1 MTITR
6 PGPAEYSPYHI
17 PYLRFVPEGTDPL
30 VLLQRQPDDVRA
42 LLGSLTD
49 QQALT
54 RYAPGKWSIKEALVH
69 LIDTERIFAY
79 RALRIARGDQT
90 PLPGFEQDDYV
101 PNSGAD
107 ARLLTDI
114 WAEYEAVR
122 TATLLLLNSLT
133 ESALARVGV
142 VNGNVL
148 SVRALIHVLAG
159 HEAHHIQLF
168 KEKYLAC
175 INTKKATD

>member
-1 MTITR
+1 MTIAR
-6 PGPAEYSPYHI
+6 PDLTEYSAYHI

-30 VLLQRQPDDVRA
+30 VLLQRQPADIRV

-49 QQALT
+49 QQALV
-54 RYAPGKWSIKEALVH
+54 RYAPGKWSIKESLVH
-69 LIDTERIFAY
+69 LIDTERIFTY

-122 TATLLLLNSLT
+122 KATLLLIDSFT
-133 ESALARVGV
+133 EQALVRLGV
-142 VNGNVL
+142 VNGKPL

-168 KEKYLAC
+168 SDKYLVYL
-175 INTKKATD
+175 NTKKATD